1 MRVVAGTAR
10 GRRLVAPKGDATRP
24 TSDRVRE
31 AVFNALASL
40 DAVRGSHVWDLWCG
54 SGALGIE
61 ALSRGAESAVFV
73 DREPAALDAVRA
85 NLASSGLAASGR
97 VQRADVLRW
106 VESPDRTERVD
117 LVLADPPYEFDG
129 WAELLARL
137 RTTWLV
143 AESDRELDLG
153 PAFEVVR
160 SRRYGRTWVVIGRQR
175 AVLPTIDATA
185 LP

>member
-10 GRRLVAPKGDATRP
+10 GRRLVAPKGETTRP

-31 AVFNALASL
+31 AVFNALSSL
-40 DAVRGSHVWDLWCG
+40 DAVRGATVWDLWCG

-61 ALSRGAESAVFV
+61 ALSRGAASAVFV
-73 DREPAALDAVRA
+73 DKESAALDAVRA
-85 NLASSGLAASGR
+85 NLASSGLASSAR

-106 VESPDRTERVD
+106 LESPDGAEHVD

-129 WAELLARL
+129 WDTLLARL
-137 RTTWLV
+137 DTTWLV

-153 PAFEVVR
+153 PQFETVR
-160 SRRYGRTWVVIGRQR
+160 SRRYGRTWVVIGRR
-175 AVLPTIDATA
+175 RTVLPTIDATA

>member
-1 MRVVAGTAR
+1 MRVVAGSAR
-10 GRRLVAPKGDATRP
+10 GRRLVAPKGDTTRP

-40 DAVRGSHVWDLWCG
+40 DAVRGSTVWDLWCG

-61 ALSRGAESAVFV
+61 ALSRGAASAVFV

-85 NLASSGLAASGR
+85 NLASSGLAGSAR
-97 VQRADVLRW
+97 VQRSDVLRW
-106 VESPDRTERVD
+106 LDSPDRNGPVD

-129 WAELLARL
+129 WDPLLARL
-137 RTTWLV
+137 PTTWLV
-143 AESDRELDLG
+143 AESDREIDLG
-153 PAFEVVR
+153 PAFETVR
-160 SRRYGRTWVVIGRQR
+160 SRRYGRTWVVIGRR
-175 AVLPTIDATA
+175 RTVLPTADATA